1 MVGTNNQIG
10 ESVRLDD
17 DKLIIKRTFNLDETL
32 KDAAYSREK
41 SMNSFGSDWKHVGD
55 IHPAMVTN
63 WLKEAGVAWSDT
75 EAVKDVI
82 KTKLMSGEFS
92 KLRDWEGTYC
102 WINAPS
108 RPRIPE

>member
-17 DKLIIKRTFNLDETL
+17 EKLIIKRTFNLDETL
-32 KDAAYSREK
+32 KDAAYAREK

-92 KLRDWEGTYC
+92 KLRDWEGTY
-102 WINAPS
+102 
-108 RPRIPE
+108 